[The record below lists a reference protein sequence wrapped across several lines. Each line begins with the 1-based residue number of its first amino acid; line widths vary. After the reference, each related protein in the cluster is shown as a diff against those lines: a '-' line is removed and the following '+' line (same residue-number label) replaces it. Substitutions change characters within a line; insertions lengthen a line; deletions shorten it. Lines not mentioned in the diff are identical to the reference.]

1 MLNGRT
7 VHAGNPNSS
16 KYECAMYSPASF
28 ETAYVQ
34 RASPT
39 EPPLVTCVSSTRYAC
54 VPKTS
59 LVEKSTR
66 RASDDCVACAVSSTL
81 YVPIR
86 LTRMVRT
93 GLSSTASTPA
103 IAAQWTMCVTP
114 AARSRTRSA
123 SRTSPCANVKFGWSA
138 SSVPDSASR
147 WRLSS
152 ATISFASMSLRAS
165 VVPMKPAPPVI
176 RKRFP
181 CRATRRVYPRLQH
194 SPVAELPRTER
205 ARARL
210 AVSGPALALVEA
222 PRPCIRFHDP
232 EQGLGCSALAHRSE
246 GRLQQGLGDAGTP
259 CVRHDEQVPELAR
272 LRFADTNR
280 FTDDHA

>member
-1 MLNGRT
+1 MLKGRT
-7 VHAGNPNSS
+7 VVAGSPNSS

-28 ETAYVQ
+28 DTAYVQ

-39 EPPLVTCVSSTRYAC
+39 EPPLVTWVSSTRYAR
-54 VPKTS
+54 VPNTS
-59 LVEKSTR
+59 LVEKSTKR
-66 RASDDCVACAVSSTL
+66 SSVDCVACAASSTL

-86 LTRMVRT
+86 LTRIVRT

-114 AARSRTRSA
+114 AASSLTRSA
-123 SRTSPCANVKFGWSA
+123 SRTSPCWNVKFGWSA

-152 ATISFASMSLRAS
+152 ATISFASTSLRAS

-181 CRATRRVYPRLQH
+181 CRATRRVYRRVLQ
-194 SPVAELPRTER
+194 SR
-205 ARARL
+205 
-210 AVSGPALALVEA
+210 
-222 PRPCIRFHDP
+222 
-232 EQGLGCSALAHRSE
+232 
-246 GRLQQGLGDAGTP
+246 LGDGRSGRHVPLPDRGGKRDRAEREAGGGEEK
-259 CVRHDEQVPELAR
+259 DERE
-272 LRFADTNR
+272 
-280 FTDDHA
+280 